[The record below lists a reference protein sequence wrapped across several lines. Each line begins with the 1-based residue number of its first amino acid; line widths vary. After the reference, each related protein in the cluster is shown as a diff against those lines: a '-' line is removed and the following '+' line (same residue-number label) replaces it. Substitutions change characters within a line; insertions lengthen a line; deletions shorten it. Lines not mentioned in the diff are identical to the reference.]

1 MTAENTG
8 FYQDYVFIL
17 VHNNADLLLYWK
29 AYNVIGRFAKVN
41 RFPILFLCVFEIL
54 FLKNTLVIIETS
66 KV

>member
-1 MTAENTG
+1 MTAENRG

-29 AYNVIGRFAKVN
+29 AYSVIGRFAKVN
-41 RFPILFLCVFEIL
+41 RFPILFLYVFEML
-54 FLKNTLVIIETS
+54 FLKNTLVIIEMS